1 MIIDYNFFRMVD
13 HLSLEKRSWNMSR
26 IGSKNTKPEL
36 AVRKV
41 LHNSGIRYR
50 LHAKDLPGKPDL
62 SNKKKKFAVF
72 VNGCFWHQ
80 HKGCRRASI
89 PKSNTE
95 YWIPKLKKNTGRFK
109 QNIRELKKSGWQVY
123 TVWECEAKDIN
134 KLDKIFEGLTAVHG

>member
-36 AVRKV
+36 AVRKM

-80 HKGCRRASI
+80 HKGCKRANI
-89 PKSNTE
+89 PKSNTD
-95 YWIPKLKKNTGRFK
+95 YWIPKLKKNVNRF
-109 QNIRELKKSGWQVY
+109 NENLDMLDTMGYSTAVI
-123 TVWECEAKDIN
+123 WECEVNDLENNKVLMEIASAAK
-134 KLDKIFEGLTAVHG
+134 

>member
-1 MIIDYNFFRMVD
+1 MTD
-13 HLSLEKRSWNMSR
+13 HLNRQKRSWNMSR
-26 IGSKNTKPEL
+26 IRSKDTKPEL
-36 AVRKV
+36 AVREYLFSKG
-41 LHNSGIRYR
+41 LRYR
-50 LHAKDLPGKPDL
+50 LHRSKLPGKPDI
-62 SNKKKKFAVF
+62 SNQTKNFTVF

-95 YWIPKLKKNTGRFK
+95 YWIPKLEKNTARFK

-134 KLDKIFEGLTAVHG
+134 KLNKIFKGLTVAHG

>member
-1 MIIDYNFFRMVD
+1 MIIDYNFLRMVD

-26 IGSKNTKPEL
+26 IRSKNTKPEL
-36 AVRKV
+36 IVRKV

-80 HKGCRRASI
+80 HKGCKRANI
-89 PKSNTE
+89 PKSNTD
-95 YWIPKLKKNTGRFK
+95 YWIPKLKKNVNRFK
-109 QNIRELKKSGWQVY
+109 ENLDMLDTMGYRTAVI
-123 TVWECEAKDIN
+123 WECEVNDLKSNKVLRKIVSAAK
-134 KLDKIFEGLTAVHG
+134 